1 MLLLIFC
8 LLTSSHS
15 YAIQDTV
22 FYFVSRVHFIGHF
35 FYCRLTLKCT
45 YYARCLYTLGLH
57 VVDCL
62 RVFHY
67 EFVCRSQFLPL
78 LLLLGHVVIVF
89 TSIKWRVTSRKTSQ
103 PKKKKRRETPI
114 MVEPQFGSLGACIE
128 YTDVQRSMLV
138 TSVLCFYYCFALIW
152 MAGRHVRSFVCG
164 DSVVDAGRSMST
176 AIYCCVC
183 VKRSTGPHSTLSFVH
198 FHIWLIEQIVSRRV
212 ITARFRRRL
221 EHNNRKNGYLFIG
234 SGAD

>member
-103 PKKKKRRETPI
+103 PKKKKEEKHQEWLSPSSAAWEHVSNIRTCKDRCWLHRCFVFI
-114 MVEPQFGSLGACIE
+114 I
-128 YTDVQRSMLV
+128 
-138 TSVLCFYYCFALIW
+138 VLLWFEWPVDTF
-152 MAGRHVRSFVCG
+152 VRSFVAAAWWTPVAQWARQ
-164 DSVVDAGRSMST
+164 SIVVFASSDQPAHIQHCLLFT
-176 AIYCCVC
+176 FIYD
-183 VKRSTGPHSTLSFVH
+183 
-198 FHIWLIEQIVSRRV
+198 WL
-212 ITARFRRRL
+212 
-221 EHNNRKNGYLFIG
+221 NK
-234 SGAD
+234 